1 MARSIKVVRYKH
13 GIRLYAD
20 DLYGHQVVQQ
30 YCKRH
35 LLKPLT
41 PVGTKQDVDPEGGD
55 LFYIE
60 SESHRITIVH
70 ITQEKALLNYLTTQG
85 IHYSIEDKE
94 AYQGNPTV
102 FNKHTLN
109 LIEPEGTKYTWQN
122 SASILIAEEDHN
134 VFEVQTGKG
143 KALKNGTL
151 VRVPGGWRKI
161 EELEV
166 GDTVVGKDGKP
177 TTVLGVYP
185 QGVVDLYDVEFWD
198 GRVIP
203 ACGEHL
209 WECFYVNTTEKRR
222 WDVRNTNEMRRLMSM
237 PNPRVYIPLIDA
249 EEMPTA
255 DLPID
260 PYVLG
265 ALLGDGSLYNDAV
278 SISKDDA
285 DFIEYFASRLS
296 DDMQL
301 GSQHKCTHGVVGT
314 KHGKNSLLEKL
325 RDLDLAGSCSA
336 DKFIPSMYFECSIEQ
351 RLDLLRGLLD
361 TDGTVGKD
369 GGLVSYCSVSRMLAY
384 GVQRLV
390 HSLGGIARVAT
401 KQPHYTYKGERKRG
415 KLAYIVTIRIR
426 EPSRLFN
433 LERKKTLT
441 RDDGQYANKLK
452 LRVRS
457 IKPCGS
463 GEATC
468 ITVDNEDHLYVA
480 EGYVVTHNTAAAQKG
495 TVLRGVV
502 TSYVTKP
509 AYLGKWVGDIED
521 GLGLTLDEDFLLVD
535 NVDRLIN
542 LVTYG
547 GDPQVKAYLI
557 SSFCI
562 DNYIKRWTE
571 DPDEIPDPDQVWRAL
586 GVGLVVYDEAHEVF
600 RMQYWS
606 AMALSPYAILD
617 LSATL
622 LPDEPFLKHRYA
634 ERFPLESRLS
644 LDYEAYV
651 DVIGLAFTIQDRKIA
666 QRINKQG
673 MYQHHVFESKVMSKK
688 QALNNYFEMLYKILD
703 KWYLQERQ
711 EGQKA
716 LFMFATRAMCTEFFD
731 FVKARCPDLN
741 VKRYI
746 EGDKYAEAK
755 EADIIIS
762 TPGKSGTGVDY
773 VGLVLNVICVS
784 VNASQKSMQ
793 MLGRTRDGCIQR
805 WGVRPKVIYPLCTT
819 ITKQVI
825 YYNRRRKLLAGRVN
839 SLITM
844 NTGIAI

>member
-20 DLYGHQVVQQ
+20 DVYGHQVVQQ

-70 ITQEKALLNYLTTQG
+70 ISQEKALLNYLTSQG

-134 VFEVQTGKG
+134 TFEVQTGKG
-143 KALKNGTL
+143 K
-151 VRVPGGWRKI
+151 
-161 EELEV
+161 
-166 GDTVVGKDGKP
+166 
-177 TTVLGVYP
+177 
-185 QGVVDLYDVEFWD
+185 
-198 GRVIP
+198 
-203 ACGEHL
+203 
-209 WECFYVNTTEKRR
+209 
-222 WDVRNTNEMRRLMSM
+222 
-237 PNPRVYIPLIDA
+237 
-249 EEMPTA
+249 
-255 DLPID
+255 
-260 PYVLG
+260 
-265 ALLGDGSLYNDAV
+265 
-278 SISKDDA
+278 
-285 DFIEYFASRLS
+285 
-296 DDMQL
+296 
-301 GSQHKCTHGVVGT
+301 
-314 KHGKNSLLEKL
+314 
-325 RDLDLAGSCSA
+325 
-336 DKFIPSMYFECSIEQ
+336 
-351 RLDLLRGLLD
+351 
-361 TDGTVGKD
+361 
-369 GGLVSYCSVSRMLAY
+369 
-384 GVQRLV
+384 
-390 HSLGGIARVAT
+390 
-401 KQPHYTYKGERKRG
+401 
-415 KLAYIVTIRIR
+415 
-426 EPSRLFN
+426 
-433 LERKKTLT
+433 
-441 RDDGQYANKLK
+441 
-452 LRVRS
+452 
-457 IKPCGS
+457 
-463 GEATC
+463 
-468 ITVDNEDHLYVA
+468 
-480 EGYVVTHNTAAAQKG
+480 TAAAQKG
-495 TVLRGVV
+495 TVLKGVV
-502 TSYVTKP
+502 TAYVTKP
-509 AYLGKWVGDIED
+509 AYLGKWVGDIEE

-535 NVDRLIN
+535 NVERLIN

-547 GDPQVKAYLI
+547 GDPKVKAYLV

-571 DPDEIPDPDQVWRAL
+571 DPDEVPDPDQVWRAL

-703 KWYLQERQ
+703 KWYLKERQ

-805 WGVRPKVIYPLCTT
+805 WGIRPRVVYPLCTT
-819 ITKQVI
+819 IIKQVV